1 MTEHIISVDAS
12 ATVGE
17 SMKIMAS
24 HNIRWDFTMT
34 PFRSIQQQAEPK
46 FLSSR
51 HLPVLEHNQL
61 VGVVSMRELVKKVT
75 ICKNARSA
83 GMSLLND
90 GTTNINS
97 SWLPPYQ
104 VAEYHEK
111 HISYLMAQ
119 IQRMAV
125 AVSHGP
131 VGKQSS

>member
-24 HNIRWDFTMT
+24 HNI
-34 PFRSIQQQAEPK
+34 
-46 FLSSR
+46 R

>member
-24 HNIRWDFTMT
+24 HNIR
-34 PFRSIQQQAEPK
+34 
-46 FLSSR
+46 

-61 VGVVSMRELVKKVT
+61 VGVVSMRELVKK
-75 ICKNARSA
+75 
-83 GMSLLND
+83 
-90 GTTNINS
+90 
-97 SWLPPYQ
+97 